1 MYFVDNSTGISVM
14 PTPDAVFSTNPL
26 WFTRGDSNNQP
37 TYPGPDWMNS
47 IQAEMMNVISA
58 AGIALKKDDNTQ
70 LSQAITAIIN
80 SKIVAPPVTS
90 VNGKTGEVSLTAAD
104 VHALPDT
111 YTAPVSSVNGKT
123 GAVTLAAADVQALPD
138 TYTAPVSSVNGKTGA
153 VTLAAADVHALPDTY
168 TPPAAPVSS
177 VNGKTGAVTL
187 AAADVHALP
196 DTYTPPAPDL
206 SAYLTSATASST
218 YQKINTASKA
228 SNGWFKDSNTGLIFQ
243 WGSANRS
250 NYTTTVTFPMAYPST
265 CLMVNGSL
273 ASYVSDV
280 SDSTENIHTRLNN
293 NSSFYWDADNNEN
306 KLMWIAVGY

>member
-1 MYFVDNSTGISVM
+1 MYFVDNSTGVSVM

-26 WFTRGDSNNQP
+26 WFSRGDSNNQP

-70 LSQAITAIIN
+70 LSQAIAAIIAN
-80 SKIVAPPVTS
+80 QIVAPPVTS
-90 VNGKTGEVSLTAAD
+90 VNGKTGAVTLSASD

-123 GAVTLAAADVQALPD
+123 GAVTL
-138 TYTAPVSSVNGKTGA
+138 T
-153 VTLAAADVHALPDTY
+153 AADVHALPDTY

-177 VNGKTGAVTL
+177 VNGKTGVVTL

-196 DTYTPPAPDL
+196 DTYTPPPPDL
-206 SAYLTSATASST
+206 SAYLTTSTANST

-228 SNGWFKDSNTGLIFQ
+228 SNGWFRDSNTGVITQ
-243 WGSANRS
+243 WGSVS
-250 NYTTTVTFPMAYPST
+250 GGGDGVTITFPIAFPSA
-265 CLMVNGSL
+265 CVNLQLTHGQSISVTASPEVDTL
-273 ASYVSDV
+273 ATTYATIYTAPNVV
-280 SDSTENIHTRLNN
+280 NT
-293 NSSFYWDADNNEN
+293 Y
-306 KLMWIAVGY
+306 WIAIGY

>member
-1 MYFVDNSTGISVM
+1 MYFVDNSSGVKVM
-14 PTPDAVFSTNPL
+14 PTPGAVFSTDPL
-26 WFTRGDSNNQP
+26 WFTQGDSTTSP
-37 TYPGPDWMNS
+37 TYPGPDWFN
-47 IQAEMMNVISA
+47 IVQAEMMNVLSA

-123 GAVTLAAADVQALPD
+123 GAVTLAASDV
-138 TYTAPVSSVNGKTGA
+138 G
-153 VTLAAADVHALPDTY
+153 ALPDTY

-187 AAADVHALP
+187 AASDVGALP
-196 DTYTPPAPDL
+196 DTYTAPVSSVNGKTGAVSLTASDVGALPSTYTPDL
-206 SAYLTSATASST
+206 SAYLTTSTANST

-228 SNGWFKDSNTGLIFQ
+228 SNGWFKDSNTGVLYQ
-243 WGSANRS
+243 WGKLGSS
-250 NYTTTVTFPMAYPST
+250 SDVTVTFPIVFPAAVVSVVTTCINDGAAGNAST
-265 CLMVNGSL
+265 VQNLTN
-273 ASYVSDV
+273 
-280 SDSTENIHTRLNN
+280 T
-293 NSSFYWDADNNEN
+293 SFTLHAAGHDNY
-306 KLMWIAVGY
+306 WIAIGY

>member
-1 MYFVDNSTGISVM
+1 MYFVDNSSGVKVM
-14 PTPDAVFSTNPL
+14 PTTGAVFSTDPL
-26 WFTRGDSNNQP
+26 WFTQGDSTTSP
-37 TYPGPDWMNS
+37 TYPGPDWFN
-47 IQAEMMNVISA
+47 IVQAEMMNVLSA

-123 GAVTLAAADVQALPD
+123 GAVTLAAADVHALPD
-138 TYTAPVSSVNGKTGA
+138 TYTAPVSSVNGKTGT

-228 SNGWFKDSNTGLIFQ
+228 SNGWFKDSNTGMIFQ
-243 WGSANRS
+243 WGIGSLVSGMVN
-250 NYTTTVTFPMAYPST
+250 VTFPIVFPSSCIFAIAT
-265 CLMVNGSL
+265 AKGVKFQYTTNTYSVTNTTAQFSNESSN
-273 ASYVSDV
+273 AS
-280 SDSTENIHTRLNN
+280 E
-293 NSSFYWDADNNEN
+293 YWFA
-306 KLMWIAVGY
+306 IGY

>member
-1 MYFVDNSTGISVM
+1 MYFVDNSSGVKVM
-14 PTPDAVFSTNPL
+14 PTTGAVFSTDPL
-26 WFTRGDSNNQP
+26 WFTQGDSTTSP
-37 TYPGPDWMNS
+37 TYPGPDWFN
-47 IQAEMMNVISA
+47 IVQAEMMNVLSA

-123 GAVTLAAADVQALPD
+123 GT
-138 TYTAPVSSVNGKTGA
+138 

-228 SNGWFKDSNTGLIFQ
+228 SNGWFKDSNTGMIFQ
-243 WGSANRS
+243 WGIGSLVSGMVN
-250 NYTTTVTFPMAYPST
+250 VTFPIVFPSSCIFAIAT
-265 CLMVNGSL
+265 AKGVKFQYTTNTYSVTNTTAQFSNESSN
-273 ASYVSDV
+273 AS
-280 SDSTENIHTRLNN
+280 E
-293 NSSFYWDADNNEN
+293 YWFA
-306 KLMWIAVGY
+306 IGY

>member
-1 MYFVDNSTGISVM
+1 MYFVDNSTGVSVM
-14 PTPDAVFSTNPL
+14 PTPDAVFSTSPL

-70 LSQAITAIIN
+70 LSQAITAIIT

-104 VHALPDT
+104 VH
-111 YTAPVSSVNGKT
+111 
-123 GAVTLAAADVQALPD
+123 ALPD

-196 DTYTPPAPDL
+196 DTYTPPPPDL
-206 SAYLTSATASST
+206 SAYLTADTANST

-228 SNGWFKDSNTGLIFQ
+228 SNGWFWDSNTGLIFQ
-243 WGSANRS
+243 WGRYPGGSDGT
-250 NYTTTVTFPMAYPST
+250 YTLSYPIAFPNTALAILGTVDDAIDRG
-265 CLMVNGSL
+265 L
-273 ASYVSDV
+273 D
-280 SDSTENIHTRLNN
+280 D
-293 NSSFYWDADNNEN
+293 NSSSAGLLSATQFNVTIDSYYGV
-306 KLMWIAVGY
+306 MWFAIGY

>member
-1 MYFVDNSTGISVM
+1 MYFVDNSSGVKVM
-14 PTPDAVFSTNPL
+14 PTTCAVFSTDPL
-26 WFTRGDSNNQP
+26 WFTQGDSTTSP
-37 TYPGPDWMNS
+37 TYPGPDWFN
-47 IQAEMMNVISA
+47 IVQAEMMNVLSA

-196 DTYTPPAPDL
+196 DTYTPPPPDL
-206 SAYLTSATASST
+206 SAYLTTATANST

-228 SNGWFKDSNTGLIFQ
+228 SNGWFKDSNTGMIFQ
-243 WGSANRS
+243 WGKLGSS
-250 NYTTTVTFPMAYPST
+250 SDKTVTFPIAFPAAIVSVVTTCINDGEAGNAST
-265 CLMVNGSL
+265 VQNLTN
-273 ASYVSDV
+273 
-280 SDSTENIHTRLNN
+280 T
-293 NSSFYWDADNNEN
+293 SFTLHAAGHDNY
-306 KLMWIAVGY
+306 WIATGY